1 MVISY
6 DLSLKSGREGQKVE
20 AHFLVGV
27 DIQF

>member
-1 MVISY
+1 MIISY
-6 DLSLKSGREGQKVE
+6 DLSLKSGTEEQKAE